1 MRFLIV
7 YWSKAK
13 GDKVKNK
20 NNQVETV
27 TIPARLLA
35 PIKVF
40 LEKEIVKW
48 KKTEKRIKDDDPFMD
63 ENRTVNNSQEE
74 DVDEQLGR
82 FASEVKSSF
91 VKKQLVQLRK
101 AMTRIKLGKYG
112 ICEKCGKMIDTDR
125 LTIRPETT
133 LCIDCAREQEK

>member
-1 MRFLIV
+1 MT
-7 YWSKAK
+7 KK
-13 GDKVKNK
+13 D
-20 NNQVETV
+20 NNSESI
-27 TIPARLLA
+27 TIPARLLV
-35 PIKVF
+35 PIKTF

-48 KKTEKRIKDDDPFMD
+48 KKTERNFKKSDPFMD
-63 ENRTVNNSQEE
+63 ENRTSNNSPEE
-74 DVDEQLGR
+74 DVDEQVGR
-82 FASEVKSSF
+82 FDTEVKVSF

-133 LCIDCAREQEK
+133 LCIDCAKEQEK

>member
-1 MRFLIV
+1 M
-7 YWSKAK
+7 
-13 GDKVKNK
+13 KNK